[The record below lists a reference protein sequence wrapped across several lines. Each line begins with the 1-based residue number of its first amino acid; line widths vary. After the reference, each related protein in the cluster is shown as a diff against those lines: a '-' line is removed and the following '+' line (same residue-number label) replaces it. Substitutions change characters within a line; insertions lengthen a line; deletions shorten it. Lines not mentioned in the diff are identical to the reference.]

1 MSGAVAIGSGKA
13 GVDRTWLAASLAH
26 ALARRG
32 RRVLPFDGD
41 LRLAKVDVQLGLGL
55 GPDLASVMITDA
67 PTAITDAYALIKVC
81 RAEAAGLA
89 PQLVVNQVA
98 SHGIGWRTYAGV
110 ARVCARFL
118 GVRPE
123 LAGTVRHDPRVAE
136 AIRQQVPFLVRSRTS
151 PAAPDVDALAR
162 HPAIVG

>member
-1 MSGAVAIGSGKA
+1 MTGVVAIGSGKG
-13 GVDRTWLAASLAH
+13 GVGRTWLAASLAH
-26 ALARRG
+26 ALARLGRG
-32 RRVLPFDGD
+32 VLPFDGD
-41 LRLAKVDVQLGLGL
+41 LRLANVDVQLRLGR
-55 GPDLASVMITDA
+55 GPDLASVRITGE

-81 RAEAAGLA
+81 RAEAAGFA

-98 SHGIGWRTYAGV
+98 SHGIGWRTYEGV
-110 ARVCARFL
+110 ARVCERFL

-151 PAAPDVDALAR
+151 PAARNVDPLAR
-162 HPAIVG
+162 HPAIAG